1 MSVLV
6 FVDLMNFVQQAQT
19 KSSDK
24 QLASLTNSR
33 TVNEFIEHE
42 KENIIEVIKQNLA
55 IGDIFKREN
64 LQVKILL
71 RYRSI
76 CRFSFLDL

>member
-1 MSVLV
+1 MKL
-6 FVDLMNFVQQAQT
+6 
-19 KSSDK
+19 SDE

>member
-1 MSVLV
+1 MH
-6 FVDLMNFVQQAQT
+6 FVQQAQM
-19 KSSDK
+19 KLSDE